1 MIVRKI
7 MDYIFTQNELFYLDQ
22 VYPKHEKNEK
32 DENKASIKVRKKT
45 FSWLKINKNLI
56 EIFSYNATEREF

>member
-1 MIVRKI
+1 VLGLVIVRKI

-32 DENKASIKVRKKT
+32 DENKASIKVRKKL
-45 FSWLKINKNLI
+45 FHGLKLI
-56 EIFSYNATEREF
+56 KIQ